1 MSGTPPPPVNA
12 ADNAAKRSF
21 QSHRRIYNVFQP
33 GLVRGAARLAH
44 DPAKRYAYVEH
55 PTEGWRVYL
64 RSAAFIHEE
73 GDRRRNRFIVV
84 KKTGADPRARTWEPP
99 KGQMEGKDA
108 GLRSQ
113 RIPPLMQVLKQN
125 VSREVE
131 EEAAIHDLKNLRHT
145 GIVFQQREFDFP
157 ENWVFQYHIFSAEA
171 TPETIQEA
179 RDHFQWAR
187 DHPAA
192 FARFKRDRREKD
204 DITWFNPRE
213 TALYGRW
220 SGGLVALYL
229 AGKPTRY

>member
-99 KGQMEGKDA
+99 KGQMEGKDL
-108 GLRSQ
+108 GRSKP
-113 RIPPLMQVLKQN
+113 ITHYLLEN
-125 VSREVE
+125 VRREME
-131 EEAAIHDLKNLRHT
+131 EEAAIKNITSIRHT
-145 GIVFQQREFDFP
+145 GLIYQNQEKTYP
-157 ENWVFQYHIFSAEA
+157 SNWYFQYHIYEVTINEDELGRVIEHFKWIAE
-171 TPETIQEA
+171 
-179 RDHFQWAR
+179 
-187 DHPAA
+187 HPKG
-192 FARFKRDRREKD
+192 FARFKRDRKEKD
-204 DITWFNPRE
+204 AIAFYNPKMKI
-213 TALYGRW
+213 YGSW
-220 SGGLVALYL
+220 APGIIKMYL
-229 AGKPTRY
+229 EH